1 MTPDGR
7 LPDASKGAQHL
18 RDVFFRMGFNDQ
30 EIVALSGS
38 HTLVCRCPALVAS
51 SSTKLQGCFDFPVA
65 MKVLAEFSHLV
76 KVVKWRLFLGVHTYR
91 DEPTRNAPDLKGPGL
106 TIR

>member
-65 MKVLAEFSHLV
+65 IKVLAEF
-76 KVVKWRLFLGVHTYR
+76 T
-91 DEPTRNAPDLKGPGL
+91 
-106 TIR
+106 